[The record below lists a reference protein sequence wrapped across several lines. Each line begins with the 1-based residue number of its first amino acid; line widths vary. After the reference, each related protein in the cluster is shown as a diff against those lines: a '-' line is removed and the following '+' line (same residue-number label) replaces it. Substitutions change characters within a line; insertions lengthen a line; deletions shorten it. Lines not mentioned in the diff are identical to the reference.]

1 MDNSIFAENFVRII
15 IMTLLSACVLT
26 LIISLISIT
35 ITYRKKA
42 GSNYSLE
49 HSLIYLAIFGSI
61 FVFVLIS
68 LGLLVLNQL
77 KAIEAGNQIQ
87 TETFISLIT
96 ICLSFSALVPFFVTK
111 ALTSNEVERKV
122 EEVVQ
127 TKAREIRETIHR
139 ESRHAVSRLNSSD
152 ADLSRMIGYLLM
164 TNRTPDYFWSISWLG
179 RAVKARMIATE
190 ELFNQTG
197 RREISNLFMSH
208 CIRFIICDLVKIY
221 DLSKDNIQDYIKTY
235 METFE
240 HSYTGDDTDFTCKCT
255 IARVLSDYSDIFS
268 EITPNTIFGIRQ
280 NQLGDSIIIE
290 DIRKAIAWLCYNIN
304 LYIANNQIDFNM
316 EAFSVLAY
324 DHSKS
329 NSEKDANM
337 NALLTFGKE
346 SNSTIKTTM
355 SNIKKNMEGC
365 DYLHK
370 N

>member
-15 IMTLLSACVLT
+15 IMILLSACVLT

-179 RAVKARMIATE
+179 RAVKARMIAAE

-304 LYIANNQIDFNM
+304 LYIASNQIHFNM

-329 NSEKDANM
+329 NSEKDAKM

-365 DYLHK
+365 DYLH
-370 N
+370 NN

>member
-1 MDNSIFAENFVRII
+1 MDSIFAENFVRII
-15 IMTLLSACVLT
+15 IVALLSAAVLT

-35 ITYRKKA
+35 ITYRRKA

-77 KAIEAGNQIQ
+77 KAIEANNLIQ

-127 TKAREIRETIHR
+127 TKARDIRETIQK
-139 ESRHAVSRLNSSD
+139 ESRNAVSRLNSSD
-152 ADLSRMIGYLLM
+152 ADISRMVGYLLM
-164 TNRTPDYFWSISWLG
+164 TNRTPDYFWSFSWLG
-179 RAVKARMIATE
+179 RAIKARIIAAE
-190 ELFNQTG
+190 ELFTQTG
-197 RREISNLFMSH
+197 KREISDLFMSH

-221 DLSKDNIQDYIKTY
+221 DQSKGDIQNYIKNY

-240 HSYTGDDTDFTCKCT
+240 KAYTGDDTDFTCKCT
-255 IARVLSDYSDIFS
+255 IARVLRDYSEIFN
-268 EITPNTIFGIRQ
+268 EITPHSIFGIRQ
-280 NQLGDSIIIE
+280 SQLGNSIII
-290 DIRKAIAWLCYNIN
+290 DDVRKAIAWLCYNIN
-304 LYIANNQIDFNM
+304 LYIANNQMNFDM

-324 DHSKS
+324 DHKKS
-329 NSEKDANM
+329 DLEKDIKM
-337 NALLTFGKE
+337 NALITAGKD
-346 SNSTIKTTM
+346 SNDTIDVTMDSIKT
-355 SNIKKNMEGC
+355 KLEGC
-365 DYLHK
+365 DFLHK
-370 N
+370 I